1 VPGEVLT
8 HSRYYG
14 ESLPFPVNLNTTS
27 EQLRHLTTENAL
39 KDFVVFAN
47 QWQWK
52 NYTVNPKQTPWVVV
66 GGSYPGMRAA
76 MLRRRIPLPF
86 AAVIYIDSL

>member
-1 VPGEVLT
+1 MQ
-8 HSRYYG
+8 Y
-14 ESLPFPVNLNTTS
+14 
-27 EQLRHLTTENAL
+27 LTTENAL

-52 NYTVNPKQTPWVVV
+52 NYTVNPKKTPWVVV

-76 MLRRRIPLPF
+76 MLRRVTPDILHCKQL
-86 AAVIYIDSL
+86 Y